1 MGLQVVNT
9 AQLMCSFGMTPSA
22 LGVLPTNR
30 VQCNNQ
36 PAANIQDTVPMT
48 NIMSFGM
55 CTSPS
60 NPSVASATAAAGG
73 TLTPMPCVPA
83 TSAPW
88 TPGASKAMIANQPA
102 VDDSSTCMCT
112 YLGQISVVSAGQ
124 DQVSES

>member
-9 AQLMCSFGMTPSA
+9 AQLMCSFGLTPSA
-22 LGVLPTNR
+22 LGVLPANR
-30 VQCNNQ
+30 VQCNSQ
-36 PAANIQDTVPMT
+36 PAANILDTVPMT

-55 CTSPS
+55 CSSPS

-88 TPGASKAMIANQPA
+88 TPGASKALIANQPA

-124 DQVSES
+124 EKVSES